1 MNIPNLLTIIRFII
15 IPIFGY
21 FLYFESYTI
30 AVLLF
35 LLGGLTDVLDGYI
48 ARRFNK
54 ITSWGKLADPAADKL
69 MQITAL
75 VVLTVNKRIPFPIL
89 VVVAAKEILMG
100 IGSIFLLKKEHH
112 VVSSSWWGKLATV
125 IFYLAVV
132 LIIVFRM
139 NEPASGIVAGL
150 GILPTIFAFIM
161 YIRTFSSIRKE
172 SRQ

>member
-1 MNIPNLLTIIRFII
+1 VNIPNLLTIIRFII

-21 FLYFESYTI
+21 FLYVESYSI

-48 ARRFNK
+48 ARKFNK

-75 VVLTVNKRIPFPIL
+75 VMLTINNRVPIPIVLI
-89 VVVAAKEILMG
+89 VAAKEVFMG
-100 IGSIFLLKKEHH
+100 IGSVFLLKKEHH
-112 VVSSSWWGKLATV
+112 VVSSSWWGKMATV
-125 IFYLAVV
+125 IFYMAIV

-139 NEPASGIVAGL
+139 NEPTSGIVAC
-150 GILPTIFAFIM
+150 IAVLPTIFAFIM
-161 YIRTFSSIRKE
+161 YIRTFKDIRKE
-172 SRQ
+172 ARQ